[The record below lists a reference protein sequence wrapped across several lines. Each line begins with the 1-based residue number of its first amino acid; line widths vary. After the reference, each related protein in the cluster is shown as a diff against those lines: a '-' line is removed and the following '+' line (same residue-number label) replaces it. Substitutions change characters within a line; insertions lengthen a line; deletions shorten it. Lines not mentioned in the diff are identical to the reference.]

1 MNAIETGNPELGID
15 GYRRTLGEFATGVT
29 VITTCVDGTRY
40 GMTSNSFASVSLRP
54 SLVLWSI
61 RRESQSFAA
70 FEACSHFAVNV
81 LAHDQMA
88 LSQRFAKSGP
98 NKFDGVASRHGIE
111 GSPLLDG
118 SAASFECRRTQTFDG
133 GDHLILLGQVER
145 FSRFDRQ
152 PLLFSKGRYA
162 IAADH
167 PDVQLPAGTGGVAPL
182 LDDERLL
189 TSLLVRAYGTIA
201 SQLEKGRKTAGL
213 GLSLM
218 QARLLKAAQTHPCR
232 TLEELQPE
240 LLLDFNASQN
250 VLDSVVA
257 QGLACADDRRRVKL
271 TAAGDEHIRSIV
283 AHTRRNEEILFRGVS
298 HEDLATVQRVL
309 NHVIER
315 RPR

>member
-1 MNAIETGNPELGID
+1 MDAIETGNPENGVD

-29 VITTCVDGTRY
+29 VITTSVDGTRY
-40 GMTSNSFASVSLRP
+40 GMTSNSFASVSLKP

-61 RRESQSFAA
+61 RRESQSFTA
-70 FEACSHFAVNV
+70 FEACSHFAVNI
-81 LAHDQMA
+81 LAHDQMP

-98 NKFDGVASRHGIE
+98 DKFDGVASRDGIE
-111 GSPLLDG
+111 GSPLLNG
-118 SAASFECRRTQTFDG
+118 SAATFECRRTQTFDG

-145 FSRFDRQ
+145 FSRYDRQ

-167 PDVQLPAGTGGVAPL
+167 PDARLPPGASGTGL
-182 LDDERLL
+182 LADDERLL

-218 QARLLKAAQTHPCR
+218 QARLLKAAQTNPCR

-257 QGLACADDRRRVKL
+257 QGLACADESKRVKL
-271 TAAGDEHIRSIV
+271 TPAGDKHIRSIV
-283 AHTRRNEEILFRGVS
+283 EHTRRNEEILFRGVS
-298 HEDLATVQRVL
+298 LEDLATVQRVL

-315 RPR
+315 PR